1 MGGPGCKSLRS
12 AHRMRL
18 LLMGHVVW
26 PLRDI
31 TQEDAGF
38 TVVPATRK
46 GGDPTTEGITNAAE
60 DPLGVLLNMCR

>member
-1 MGGPGCKSLRS
+1 
-12 AHRMRL
+12 MRL